1 MLPRTTVLVFA
12 TASGNKPVL
21 AGSPHAAHERRHTM
35 GILARLFGREKE
47 VDLSGTGRY
56 RSISGEPPV
65 SAEQEAASRDLM
77 ERQMTDSR
85 TKRDASDAAAAEAAS
100 EEKTE

>member
-1 MLPRTTVLVFA
+1 
-12 TASGNKPVL
+12 
-21 AGSPHAAHERRHTM
+21 M

-65 SAEQEAASRDLM
+65 SAEQEQASRDVM
-77 ERQMTDSR
+77 ERQMTASR
-85 TKRDASDAAAAEAAS
+85 DKRDAQEAADAAEAAK
-100 EEKTE
+100 EDKTE